1 MQINSYGRLKQSQ
14 TGYFPRYRQVDLLSG
29 RKNSTLMDVISRD
42 RGIEIHDN
50 KLSVGL
56 YDELLA
62 TAKKKCHNRNNWFPS
77 LYPLVMNF
85 NSFKER
91 VSGIL

>member
-1 MQINSYGRLKQSQ
+1 M
-14 TGYFPRYRQVDLLSG
+14 LSG
-29 RKNSTLMDVISRD
+29 RKDFSLIDFIGRD

-62 TAKKKCHNRNNWFPS
+62 TAKK
-77 LYPLVMNF
+77 NF
-85 NSFKER
+85 ITVKIDAK
-91 VSGIL
+91 VYTL

>member
-1 MQINSYGRLKQSQ
+1 
-14 TGYFPRYRQVDLLSG
+14 
-29 RKNSTLMDVISRD
+29 MDFIGRD

-62 TAKKKCHNRNNWFPS
+62 TAKNCKN
-77 LYPLVMNF
+77 
-85 NSFKER
+85 
-91 VSGIL
+91 

>member
-1 MQINSYGRLKQSQ
+1 MVW
-14 TGYFPRYRQVDLLSG
+14 TGFYVLSS
-29 RKNSTLMDVISRD
+29 RKDSSLTDFIGRD

-62 TAKKKCHNRNNWFPS
+62 TAKK
-77 LYPLVMNF
+77 NF
-85 NSFKER
+85 ITVKIDAQVYTR
-91 VSGIL
+91 

>member
-1 MQINSYGRLKQSQ
+1 
-14 TGYFPRYRQVDLLSG
+14 
-29 RKNSTLMDVISRD
+29 MDFIGRD

-62 TAKKKCHNRNNWFPS
+62 TAKKIFITVKIDAQVYIT
-77 LYPLVMNF
+77 L
-85 NSFKER
+85 
-91 VSGIL
+91 

>member
-62 TAKKKCHNRNNWFPS
+62 TAKKS
-77 LYPLVMNF
+77 VMTVTID
-85 NSFKER
+85 SQ
-91 VSGIL
+91 VYTL

>member
-1 MQINSYGRLKQSQ
+1 M
-14 TGYFPRYRQVDLLSG
+14 LSS
-29 RKNSTLMDVISRD
+29 RKNSTLMDFISRD

-62 TAKKKCHNRNNWFPS
+62 TAKKIVITVKIDAQVYT
-77 LYPLVMNF
+77 L
-85 NSFKER
+85 
-91 VSGIL
+91 

>member
-62 TAKKKCHNRNNWFPS
+62 TAKKSVMTVTIDSPS
-77 LYPLVMNF
+77 LYPLVL
-85 NSFKER
+85 R
-91 VSGIL
+91 